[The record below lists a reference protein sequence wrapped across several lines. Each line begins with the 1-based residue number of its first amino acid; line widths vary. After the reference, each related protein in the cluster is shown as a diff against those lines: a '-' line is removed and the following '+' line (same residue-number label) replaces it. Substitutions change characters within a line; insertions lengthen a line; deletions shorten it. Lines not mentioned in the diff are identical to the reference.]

1 MNDYYF
7 TMIKL
12 LRQNRVDNIMALLDQ
27 LHVCEPERIKRI
39 ELYYLTKFTAPY
51 DVDGAALTSSVQ
63 EMMGTLTGTALDDA
77 RLSIP
82 PELSRYFKSRALLY
96 AFVCA
101 YFPDLDLYI
110 YYDASSKGLDFMR
123 ELVYLVVLRLDK
135 TVRMRLAGIAD
146 EQLRALGREFE
157 ALPPSESTAADAAP
171 KIAERWPE
179 HVVDDVPEEPRV
191 VNDDAPS
198 LRSADTS
205 QHSRGASSSRVQE
218 EESVGARRRRRA
230 LRPRKPREETAQL
243 IIQNAR
249 APEEGEG
256 GPSGSPQSEQRGV
269 PLEDQVWMQ
278 ARWAL
283 ARRTPTL
290 LPDMVLTGEYSTAV
304 ADVLPRAAL
313 AISHILERPN
323 LLYYKVAEMYNI
335 LTIWNQHINPA
346 RGEGVYL
353 YLRFFTLTHLRLVLA
368 NVEADVRELVKYE

>member
-1 MNDYYF
+1 
-7 TMIKL
+7 MIKL

-51 DVDGAALTSSVQ
+51 EVDGAALTSSAQ
-63 EMMGTLTGTALDDA
+63 EMMGILTGTALDDA

-101 YFPDLDLYI
+101 YFPELDLYI

-123 ELVYLVVLRLDK
+123 ELVYLIVLRLDK

-157 ALPPSESTAADAAP
+157 ALPPSASLAADAAP
-171 KIAERWPE
+171 KIEERWPE
-179 HVVDDVPEEPRV
+179 HVVDDVPEAPPV

-198 LRSADTS
+198 LLNAETS
-205 QHSRGASSSRVQE
+205 QHSRGASSSRPQD
-218 EESVGARRRRRA
+218 EESGASRRRRA
-230 LRPRKPREETAQL
+230 VRPRKPREETVQL

-249 APEEGEG
+249 SLAPPDPPPITPRGGLGG
-256 GPSGSPQSEQRGV
+256 GPRP
-269 PLEDQVWMQ
+269 PLEDQKWMQ
-278 ARWAL
+278 ERWAL

-290 LPDMVLTGEYSTAV
+290 LPDMVLTGEYAAAV

-335 LTIWNQHINPA
+335 LTIWNKHINPA